1 MKHTKQTIILLL
13 AAALACGCGGQSDE
27 NKAVAK
33 DIAAYVDGLKRGYKP
48 MASTAMLTGRTWTS
62 TSSGYLTEMT
72 EDISFTDSTYIKRT
86 TYNRTDRGT
95 SVYCDTSR
103 YYLSI
108 ARKPE
113 KFEYAKVGK
122 QTNGDYI
129 IKETTYKGKKT
140 FVSLKILFV
149 SPARLELDMAYSP
162 IPTIG
167 GTGKRTYV
175 REK

>member
-62 TSSGYLTEMT
+62 TSSDYLTEMT

-175 REK
+175 SVK

>member
-1 MKHTKQTIILLL
+1 M
-13 AAALACGCGGQSDE
+13 
-27 NKAVAK
+27 
-33 DIAAYVDGLKRGYKP
+33 
-48 MASTAMLTGRTWTS
+48 
-62 TSSGYLTEMT
+62 TEMT

-86 TYNRTDRGT
+86 TYKRTDRGT

-108 ARKPE
+108 VRKPE

-175 REK
+175 RGK

>member
-13 AAALACGCGGQSDE
+13 AAALACGCGGKSDE
-27 NKAVAK
+27 NKAEASG
-33 DIAAYVDGLKRGYKP
+33 IAAYVDGLAREYKP
-48 MASTAMLTGRTWTS
+48 MTSTTMLTGRTWTS

-72 EDISFTDSTYIKRT
+72 EDISFTDSTYINRT
-86 TYNRTDRGT
+86 TYKRTDRGT

-108 ARKPE
+108 VRKPE

-122 QTNGDYI
+122 QTKGDYI

-140 FVSLKILFV
+140 FVSLEILFV